1 MIIVPENFAKTTI
14 VREGEAGR
22 QWLDQLPRLVA
33 ELCMQWDL
41 VIEGPVMHGYLG
53 LVVPVRRGEEAC
65 VLKVS
70 WIDTS
75 TVEEAAALT
84 AWKGQGAVR
93 LLAVDAARGALLL
106 ERLDSTHTLADLPI
120 GEAVAIAG
128 ALLRRLA
135 IPAPAGIRPLADLVA
150 ESVEMMPIRW
160 ERYGRP
166 LPRRLLDQAC
176 DVARQL
182 GAINDNLLVNYDLI
196 YEDVL
201 AGQREPW
208 LVVDPK
214 VVVGDPAFGLA
225 QLLLTRLEEI
235 EEQGG
240 LDPHFRTLTAAA
252 AVDFERARAWTLVRT
267 VDYWLW
273 GLSVGLTEDPKRC
286 ARIVEWVAS
295 AT

>member
-1 MIIVPENFAKTTI
+1 MITVPENFAKTTI

-22 QWLDQLPRLVA
+22 QWLDHLPRLVA
-33 ELCMQWDL
+33 DLCAQWDL
-41 VIEGPVMHGYLG
+41 VIEGAVMHGYLG

-70 WIDTS
+70 WLDTS

-84 AWKGQGAVR
+84 AWNGQGAVR
-93 LLAVDAARGALLL
+93 LLAVDAAHGALLL

-135 IPAPAGIRPLADLVA
+135 IPAPLGIRPLADLAA

-176 DVARQL
+176 DLARQL
-182 GAINDNLLVNYDLI
+182 GPAGGNLLVNYDLI

-201 AGQREPW
+201 AGRREPW

-252 AVDFERARAWTLVRT
+252 VVDFERARAWTLVRT
-267 VDYWLW
+267 IDYWLW
-273 GLSVGLTEDPKRC
+273 GLSVGLTEDPVRC
-286 ARIVEWVAS
+286 ARIVEWVTS
-295 AT
+295 AG